1 MLFPRMPILVWP
13 TEEVVVGP
21 VVVVEIMVIILV
33 VTKVL
38 MIVEWILIDT
48 CNLRTLEVHFHLLG
62 LLGMVQQ
69 VMGMVLPIMALVTGD
84 MGMGVQTLAMEGLV
98 VLPMATQTSL
108 VLDMQMASQ
117 LPQGVHGMHKQPLV
131 MAQLAMEVL
140 GRGVPVALV
149 VADQLVS
156 HQMPP
161 LVMEIMVMLTV
172 VMVVVMDLMEVM
184 VMQEVVVEVPLVA
197 PMPLEAGVV
206 LVESCREIWVG
217 MEVDMVMLTVMEDMG
232 HKWAMVVG
240 TVGHKIGMAN
250 SSSSDSC

>member
-1 MLFPRMPILVWP
+1 MRFPRMPILVWP

-21 VVVVEIMVIILV
+21 VVAVAIMVIILA

-48 CNLRTLEVHFHLLG
+48 CNLRTLEVLFHLLG

-69 VMGMVLPIMALVTGD
+69 VMGMVLPIMALVTGV
-84 MGMGVQTLAMEGLV
+84 MGMGVQTLAMEDLV
-98 VLPMATQTSL
+98 VLLMATQTSL
-108 VLDMQMASQ
+108 VLDMQMAPQ

-131 MAQLAMEVL
+131 MAQL
-140 GRGVPVALV
+140 GRGVLVALV

-156 HQMPP
+156 HQMLP

-197 PMPLEAGVV
+197 PMPLEVVV
-206 LVESCREIWVG
+206 LVESCRETWVL

-232 HKWAMVVG
+232 YKWAMVLG